1 MKESNKDNKGFKV
14 THSWHRTRIPRAR
27 TPCTSAPQRCSP
39 RQPTTDATPFTVA
52 TELTTV
58 PAVTAVPI
66 VRSSAHLQD
75 ATGCYRMLQDGS
87 SRWWEE
93 MGRQSPFP
101 STVEQFT
108 NSQELLVFHP
118 RIRLLQITHYYL
130 ARFNTNVDDCKGGQ
144 DCWVCTAYGG
154 TDARHVRFSWY
165 YLART
170 IGTTGTD
177 VILY

>member
-1 MKESNKDNKGFKV
+1 MPGLPALPRLSAAARA
-14 THSWHRTRIPRAR
+14 SQRRTRRHSR
-27 TPCTSAPQRCSP
+27 SR
-39 RQPTTDATPFTVA
+39 
-52 TELTTV
+52 
-58 PAVTAVPI
+58 
-66 VRSSAHLQD
+66 RSSRQSRQSRLSVLRHIS
-75 ATGCYRMLQDGS
+75 YRMLQDGT

-144 DCWVCTAYGG
+144 DCWVCTAHGG